1 MNNALSN
8 IAIQGN
14 LNMDDVLSVVTS
26 RAERSFNT
34 SFAEAKTKVS
44 SLEKAIKAKQ
54 TEIKKRTDEEC
65 LALVTDKANAARP
78 GIEALGGTV
87 TALAQGCSR
96 EGNLQASIEI
106 KKGNGGYNSSVDFSY
121 KGDKSKVLL
130 AMEQELTDLQEK
142 LSEATQEAMG
152 WKKKIS
158 SIPTLER
165 QYKAKIAE
173 AKLAS
178 SQDGQALLDLLTED
192 LEQNMLALPAN

>member
-26 RAERSFNT
+26 RAERSF
-34 SFAEAKTKVS
+34 SVSLGESKTAVS
-44 SLEKAIKAKQ
+44 NLEKAIKAKQ

-65 LALVTDKANAARP
+65 LALVTAKADAARP
-78 GIEALGGTV
+78 GVEALGGKVEATPYG
-87 TALAQGCSR
+87 TRDGK
-96 EGNLQASIEI
+96 LQATITI
-106 KKGNGGYNSSVDFSY
+106 KKGDGGYNHSVEFTY
-121 KGDKSKVLL
+121 KGDKSKVLVAL
-130 AMEQELTDLQEK
+130 EDELTDLQEK
-142 LSEATQEAMG
+142 LATATQEAMG
-152 WKKKIS
+152 WKKKLA

-178 SQDGQALLDLLTED
+178 STDGQALLDLLTED